1 MQFGYGNDPLLVK
14 TSDSANLLVQVSIVY
29 SLKPEFVVQLY
40 NLYPQQDH
48 AQSMRNSVK
57 ADITDQATNFA
68 YTDFFANRAAVQD
81 AMAQEI
87 ANTFKSSY
95 YHELMLF
102 SLGEVV
108 PQSQQLEDVIESSVV
123 SAQQITTQSII
134 LQTLQAQAA
143 VKSAQQQFT
152 ADVTQILSTAYTKA
166 AATVAAATATGQAG
180 VTLQQANAY

>member
-1 MQFGYGNDPLLVK
+1 
-14 TSDSANLLVQVSIVY
+14 
-29 SLKPEFVVQLY
+29 
-40 NLYPQQDH
+40 
-48 AQSMRNSVK
+48 
-57 ADITDQATNFA
+57 
-68 YTDFFANRAAVQD
+68 
-81 AMAQEI
+81 MAQEI

-180 VTLQQANAY
+180 VTL